1 MNGFTK
7 LYKEERE
14 LLRKINTG
22 AAYEV
27 YMHLKDKYR
36 YYDKDVYSYIK
47 YMAEYLEMSERTII
61 RAIKKL
67 KEVGLIE
74 CRRGWSKDEGA
85 PNSCNYY
92 SFPIV
97 DMIEKSEPEKEETPK
112 KKERHKKD
120 NKTENK
126 VDVKQFFKDYLCSD
140 NIEIN
145 TLNYIHLFLSIDS
158 INSIDKFK
166 IINTDEKWRA
176 IQMDRY
182 NVNENYIRNYIKSM
196 DYHEFL
202 KTPWWNAVRDYK
214 RKREDNTCKKCGCT
228 DKTLHIHHPNYEIR
242 GYEDKYID
250 TLQCLCEDC
259 HKEAHSKKKEI
270 DEEFIKSIMLD

>member
-1 MNGFTK
+1 MNGFIK

-36 YYDKDVYSYIK
+36 YYDEDVYSYMKCI
-47 YMAEYLEMSERTII
+47 AECLEMSENTIKRT
-61 RAIKKL
+61 IKKL

-85 PNSCNYY
+85 PISCNYY

-97 DMIEKSEPEKEETPK
+97 DMIEKSEPKKEKAPK
-112 KKERHKKD
+112 KKGKHKKD

-126 VDVKQFFKDYLCSD
+126 VDVNFKDYLCSD
-140 NIEIN
+140 NIETN
-145 TLNYIHLFLSIDS
+145 TLNYIKLFLSTDDID
-158 INSIDKFK
+158 IFK
-166 IINTDEKWRA
+166 TFKTDAKWML
-176 IQMDRY
+176 IQMDNY

-202 KTPWWNAVRDYK
+202 NTPWWNAVRDYK
-214 RKREDNTCKKCGCT
+214 RRREDNTCEKCGCT